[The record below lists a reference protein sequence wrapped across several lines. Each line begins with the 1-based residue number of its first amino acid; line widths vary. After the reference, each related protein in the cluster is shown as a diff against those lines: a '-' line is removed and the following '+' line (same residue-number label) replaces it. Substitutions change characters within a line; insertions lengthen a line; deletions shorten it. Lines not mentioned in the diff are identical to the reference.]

1 MELPHR
7 TTGMSKTDDTWFL
20 PGPEDTEALAR
31 AVAGSLLE
39 LSRQAPVC
47 VALQGELGAGK
58 TSWVR
63 AMLQGSGYAG
73 RVVSPTYT
81 LLEPYSLGEFT
92 VLHLDLYRLSD
103 PGELEFLGLADMV
116 APLTVICAEWPER
129 GEGVLPAPDLELRF
143 SYQGDGRQLQVV
155 PYTKPG
161 RQWLQ
166 HVAIQARELGYK

>member
-1 MELPHR
+1 MGLSRR
-7 TTGMSKTDDTWFL
+7 TTGMNKTDNTWFL
-20 PGPEDTEALAR
+20 PGPEDTEKLAR

-39 LSRQAPVC
+39 LSREGPIC

-63 AMLQGSGYAG
+63 AMLHGSGYPG

-81 LLEPYSLGEFT
+81 LLEPYSVGEFT

-103 PGELEFLGLADMV
+103 PGELEFLGLEDMV

-143 SYQGDGRQLQVV
+143 SYQGDGRQLHVI
-155 PYTKPG
+155 PFSESG
-161 RQWLQ
+161 RHWLQ
-166 HVAIQARELGYK
+166 SVGAQAKALGL

>member
-1 MELPHR
+1 MELPQR
-7 TTGMSKTDDTWFL
+7 TTGMSEIDNTWFL

-39 LSRQAPVC
+39 LSRRGPIC

-63 AMLQGSGYAG
+63 AMIQGSGYPG

-81 LLEPYSLGEFT
+81 LLEPYSIGEFT

-103 PGELEFLGLADMV
+103 PGELEFLGLEDMV

-129 GEGVLPAPDLELRF
+129 GQGVLPSPDLELRF
-143 SYQGDGRQLQVV
+143 SYKGDGRQLQVL
-155 PYTKPG
+155 TFSEPG

-166 HVAIQARELGYK
+166 GVAQHARELGL